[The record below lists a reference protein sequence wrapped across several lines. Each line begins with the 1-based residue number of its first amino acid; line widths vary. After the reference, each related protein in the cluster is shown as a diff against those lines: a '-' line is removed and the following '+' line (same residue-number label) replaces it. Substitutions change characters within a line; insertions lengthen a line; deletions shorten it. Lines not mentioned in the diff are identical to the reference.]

1 LTNAL
6 VNIQIGE
13 IRKIRVIRGS
23 NSSFQNLFFTML
35 HPFRTLFFLLVFFS
49 FFTLSCGNDADKKNI
64 PDISGIE
71 ADVKIIRFEQALFG
85 IDTTQTEVGLQN
97 LENQYPKIAKTFFQ
111 DIIAA
116 KKPNEAPPQY
126 FPMVKQFLTDSFV
139 RQTSDTC
146 QKVFK
151 NFDTYKKE
159 LNQAVRFYKYYFP
172 KFPEPTF
179 FTFVSQY
186 NYDVFPV
193 SLDTIGI
200 GLDFYLGTQHTD
212 YQYIENLRYEY
223 IRRTLTPEHLVSKTM
238 RIVVQNAANAA
249 LGGGNTEGGNR
260 LLDMMINNGKQLYIL
275 DQLMPYAPD
284 SVKFGYSGVQTQ
296 WCKENEAGM
305 WASFLKENVIYE
317 TNFKKIAKLVTPSPN
332 SPGMP
337 QEAPGE
343 TGNYVGWQIVKQ
355 FMKRNPTTSMAQ
367 LLAITDA
374 QQILDRA
381 KYKPAR

>member
-1 LTNAL
+1 M
-6 VNIQIGE
+6 
-13 IRKIRVIRGS
+13 
-23 NSSFQNLFFTML
+23 F
-35 HPFRTLFFLLVFFS
+35 HPFRTFFFLLISLS
-49 FFTLSCGNDADKKNI
+49 FFALSCGTDVDKKNI
-64 PDISGIE
+64 PDISGIN

-85 IDTTQTEVGLQN
+85 IDTTQTEAGLQN
-97 LENQYPKIAKTFFQ
+97 LENQYPRIAKVFFQ

-126 FPMVKQFLTDSFV
+126 FPVVKQFLTDTFV
-139 RQTSDTC
+139 RLTADTC
-146 QKVFK
+146 QIVFK
-151 NFDTYKKE
+151 NFDAYKKE

-172 KFPEPTF
+172 KLPEPTF

-200 GLDFYLGTQHTD
+200 GLDFYLGAQHAD
-212 YQYIENLRYEY
+212 YQHIENLRYDY
-223 IRRTLTPEHLVSKTM
+223 IRRTLIPEHLVAKTM
-238 RIVVQNAANAA
+238 RIVVQNVANAIV
-249 LGGGNTEGGNR
+249 GSGNTDLSRDTREGGNR

-284 SVKFGYSGVQTQ
+284 SVKFGYSGAQTQ

-355 FMKRNPTTSMAQ
+355 FMKRNPNTSMTQ